1 MFSLHP
7 HVTEGLREH
16 SGVCYIRILIP
27 FMRTHDLITSQEPC
41 LQYHHIGDEVSSSE
55 FMGYINLQST
65 ASLHAFML
73 PLIILAHTSHKQLV
87 TKMINTNPF
96 FWKILIHIDDATS
109 YNFIFN
115 KLIDV
120 LFLLFFL
127 APNAKLILES
137 YR

>member
-1 MFSLHP
+1 
-7 HVTEGLREH
+7 
-16 SGVCYIRILIP
+16 
-27 FMRTHDLITSQEPC
+27 
-41 LQYHHIGDEVSSSE
+41 
-55 FMGYINLQST
+55 
-65 ASLHAFML
+65 ML

-87 TKMINTNPF
+87 TRMINTKPF

-127 APNAKLILES
+127 GPNTKLILES